1 MSHFLYEIQT
11 STAGSS
17 EEIQIR
23 KKHREQYQLTSI
35 TEVIK
40 ERFFLATLKIYC
52 YRGMEKGC
60 L

>member
-1 MSHFLYEIQT
+1 MSHFLYDIQM

-35 TEVIK
+35 REVIK
-40 ERFFLATLKIYC
+40 ERIFLATLKI
-52 YRGMEKGC
+52 